1 MLPAW
6 IPVHTDG
13 LRSAGFGLLLKPK
26 NSPSLLHWFLF
37 CLRLRV
43 RPVPYALHRVPC
55 VQAKAEAARSR
66 TEADCTFKP
75 ELVTRKS
82 VQVTREGSV
91 FDTLYKKVR
100 QRICTARWYFM
111 LPQGA
116 T

>member
-1 MLPAW
+1 MPCTA
-6 IPVHTDG
+6 
-13 LRSAGFGLLLKPK
+13 
-26 NSPSLLHWFLF
+26 
-37 CLRLRV
+37 CLV
-43 RPVPYALHRVPC
+43 C
-55 VQAKAEAARSR
+55 QAKAEAARSR

-100 QRICTARWYFM
+100 QRICTARWCF
-111 LPQGA
+111 LLRQGA